1 MRARVLEMLTINV
14 SRGPVV
20 WGMRIAAALINI
32 LWFLL
37 YVFYIVAFAI
47 TFRPLAVY
55 KSVLWLPAFAAG
67 VMVGISTLLE
77 GSQVNR
83 AAMYAID
90 ILGLVTALIGVGAT
104 VTTFALDF
112 LAPWACITDII
123 TLNVEQEILC
133 NDEWV
138 TLWMWFINI
147 GAIVN
152 AIVSVFI
159 AAASIF
165 SLSGQRVLF
174 RR

>member
-1 MRARVLEMLTINV
+1 MLAITV
-14 SRGPVV
+14 ARGPVV
-20 WGMRIAAALINI
+20 WGMRITAAIINL

-55 KSVLWLPAFAAG
+55 QSVLWMPAFLAG
-67 VMVGISTLLE
+67 VMAGISTILE

-90 ILGLVTALIGVGAT
+90 IATLVTALIGVGAT

-112 LAPWACITDII
+112 LAPWGCITDII
-123 TLNVEQEILC
+123 TLNMEQEILC
-133 NDEWV
+133 NDQWV

-152 AIVSVFI
+152 AIVAAAI
-159 AAASIF
+159 AAASLF

>member
-1 MRARVLEMLTINV
+1 MLSITV
-14 SRGPVV
+14 ARGPVV
-20 WGMRIAAALINI
+20 WGMRIAAAIINL

-55 KSVLWLPAFAAG
+55 QSVLWRPAFAAG
-67 VMVGISTLLE
+67 LMCGISTLLE

-83 AAMYAID
+83 AVMYSID
-90 ILGLVTALIGVGAT
+90 ILTVVTGLIGVGAT

-112 LAPWACITDII
+112 LAPWGCITDII
-123 TLNVEQEILC
+123 TLNMEQEILC
-133 NDEWV
+133 TDQWV

-152 AIVSVFI
+152 AIVPVAI
-159 AAASIF
+159 GAASIF
-165 SLSGQRVLF
+165 ALSGQRVLF